1 MSHAKMAPS
10 PQRMSTKFTK
20 RTTTNKFT
28 KLVEVNFLKL
38 REVFCENIF
47 LQLDKQVFY
56 KPLQILE
63 KKSLGSVLFSMD
75 GWVIAN
81 TFFFLWPILC
91 WLLKIE
97 LLQCKHN
104 SNASIMHSAGD
115 ILPSLLITYS
125 SDSIPNLLSIL
136 GHI

>member
-1 MSHAKMAPS
+1 MSHAKMAPP
-10 PQRMSTKFTK
+10 PQRMSTKLTK
-20 RTTTNKFT
+20 RTTTNKFI

-38 REVFCENIF
+38 REVFFEDIF

-56 KPLQILE
+56 KSLQILE
-63 KKSLGSVLFSMD
+63 KKSLGSVLFQHGRLGNSKH
-75 GWVIAN
+75 V
-81 TFFFLWPILC
+81 FFLWPILC

-125 SDSIPNLLSIL
+125 SIPNLLSIL